1 MQKLIGKL
9 NVFQTS
15 REFSYDLIV
24 LGWFYVAVI
33 EFMFLNESGTNE
45 KKLLEITFFSLSH
58 FKKYKGL
65 SKMFA

>member
-15 REFSYDLIV
+15 KEFSYDLIV

-33 EFMFLNESGTNE
+33 EFVFKRKWYQW
-45 KKLLEITFFSLSH
+45 KKITRNYIFSLSH
-58 FKKYKGL
+58 FKKYKDL
-65 SKMFA
+65 NKMFA

>member
-15 REFSYDLIV
+15 KEFSYDLIV

-58 FKKYKGL
+58 FKKYKDL
-65 SKMFA
+65 NKMFS

>member
-15 REFSYDLIV
+15 KEFSYDLIV
-24 LGWFYVAVI
+24 LWWFYVAVI

-45 KKLLEITFFSLSH
+45 KKLLEITFFH
-58 FKKYKGL
+58 
-65 SKMFA
+65 